1 MTLSA
6 VHGFVCQPIAEIPA
20 VTPVRSAGL
29 PRLRR
34 WPVMLLAVA
43 IEAAIAWGAWHL
55 LHPAAVPPPPKIVM
69 LTLRTLPVPEQ
80 PRPEPPKPVKPEL
93 RKPDIKPLPPKVA
106 LPAMPPVLVPVAA
119 PRASAPAAITAEPPA
134 PPPAAALVARTADAE
149 VLNLFQAQARAAV
162 QAALRYP
169 GVARVRRLVGQ
180 SRIAFTYR
188 DGHASSAHVV
198 GSSGF
203 DILDQAALAA
213 LQDAALPPPPPEL
226 AGHSVDMTIT
236 VLFTLQS

>member
-6 VHGFVCQPIAEIPA
+6 VHGFVCQPVAETPA
-20 VTPVRSAGL
+20 VTPERPAGL
-29 PRLRR
+29 PRSRR
-34 WPVMLLAVA
+34 WPALLLAGV

-69 LTLRTLPVPEQ
+69 LTLRTLPAPEQ
-80 PRPEPPKPVKPEL
+80 PKPEPPKPVKPQL
-93 RKPDIKPLPPKVA
+93 RKPDITPTLPKVA
-106 LPAMPPVLVPVAA
+106 LPMVPPVIVPVAA

-134 PPPAAALVARTADAE
+134 PPPPPVSVARTPDAE
-149 VLNLFQAQARAAV
+149 VLNQFQAQARAAV

-169 GVARVRRLVGQ
+169 GVARARRLVGQ

-188 DGHASSAHVV
+188 DSQASAAHVV

-213 LQDAALPPPPPEL
+213 LRDAALPPPPPEL